1 MDNTQA
7 EQDGINASSELLTG
21 DRFLN
26 LTILEGFLEKYP
38 EDLTKWVNHLK
49 PPVEQVN
56 NNVDYSE
63 EMLNTFV
70 IEHDSTQPSDE
81 ECCSVCKK
89 SFTSTPSHVTTTLL
103 CNHKLHTICYL
114 MQEFHYNQSCPTPG
128 CTLNMWYIARKLNDK
143 VHDTQKKIS
152 NMFVDRCMER
162 PEFKE
167 DISAMNHI
175 VRDVRACKTR
185 LIEVKKKAMDSLM
198 EKHKYSLQLIQDDI
212 NKIGADIRKLDD
224 FKKLKSYRLRF
235 RRLERLT
242 ERKYNITLHEM
253 IKYKILKISWKV
265 RCLLGRHSSINN
277 LIYSRIR
284 INTGVKK
291 WV

>member
-1 MDNTQA
+1 MDTTQA
-7 EQDGINASSELLTG
+7 EQDLIDTSSELLTG

-38 EDLTKWVNHLK
+38 EDLTKWINHLK
-49 PPVEQVN
+49 PPVEQA
-56 NNVDYSE
+56 NNVNYSE

-81 ECCSVCKK
+81 ESCCVCKK
-89 SFTSTPSHVTTTLL
+89 SFSSTPSHVTITLL

-114 MQEFHYNQSCPTPG
+114 MDEYQYNLSCPSPG
-128 CTLNMWYIARKLNDK
+128 CTLNMWHIARKINDRVVNTK
-143 VHDTQKKIS
+143 KKIT
-152 NMFVDRCMER
+152 NVFVDKCIER

-167 DISAMNHI
+167 DITVIKGIIRDIRECRNRLSGAKKQAMN
-175 VRDVRACKTR
+175 T
-185 LIEVKKKAMDSLM
+185 LM

-212 NKIGADIRKLDD
+212 NKIGVDIRKLDD
-224 FKKLKSYRLRF
+224 FKKVKAYRLRF
-235 RRLERLT
+235 RRLERQM
-242 ERKYNITLHEM
+242 ERKYNLTLHEM
-253 IKYKILKISWKV
+253 VKYKIIKVSWRI

-277 LIYSRIR
+277 LCYSRIR